1 MKGQMK
7 GQLSLFGMADKTAKH
22 PYDYTFQRYIGQ
34 KVVFWRDGI
43 IGKIVKIEP
52 YYTIVDTGK
61 CYMAGTN
68 TTIAPYRAENEG

>member
-1 MKGQMK
+1 MK
-7 GQLSLFGMADKTAKH
+7 GQLSLFGMADATNKH

-43 IGKIVKIEP
+43 IGTIVKIEP
-52 YYTIVDTGK
+52 YYTIVDTGE

-68 TTIAPYRAENEG
+68 VTITPYRPDKEQKDE